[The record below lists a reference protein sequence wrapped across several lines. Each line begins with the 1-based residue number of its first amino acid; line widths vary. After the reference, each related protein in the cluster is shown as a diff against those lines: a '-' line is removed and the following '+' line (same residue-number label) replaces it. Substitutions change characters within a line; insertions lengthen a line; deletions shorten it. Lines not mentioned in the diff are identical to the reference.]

1 MRGSRRLR
9 SVAPLGAAALAAA
22 VGLAACNDTLVDH
35 NASEEVL
42 HPSPCPSGEVLCG
55 AACVAEDANHCGP
68 TCASCAGPPPDPNAG
83 PICTEAHACGFACN
97 PGWLRV
103 GTACERAVA
112 ISAGWGHTCAITAT
126 TRTVKCWGANDHG
139 QLGDG
144 TTQDSAVPVDV
155 ALPAAAIGVAAGYVH
170 TCAAL
175 AGGDVWCWGDNTTG
189 SLGDGTTTQRT
200 APVRVA
206 LGGIATAVSAGG
218 GENLTTPPTFY
229 GHSCALLANGAI
241 SCWGSNESGQLGNG
255 SFVQSTSPVQV
266 ALGSAGAATAVSNG
280 DRHTCAI
287 AGGGAWCWGAAAS
300 WQLGNGSTTNQ
311 ARPVQAQ
318 LQSGAA
324 PVAVAAGAAHSCAVP
339 TSPAAALWCWGD
351 NSFGQATNDATGGV
365 VQRPAAVALA
375 GVSPIGVAAG
385 SEHTCVVDGPTGA
398 ATCFG
403 ANDASQLSGTPARIG
418 SVQVP
423 LPRPIHALAAGYA
436 FTCALL
442 DDGGIDCWGANGRGQ
457 LGLGTISASVP
468 TPSAPSGR

>member
-1 MRGSRRLR
+1 MRQARRTRGVLPW
-9 SVAPLGAAALAAA
+9 VVAAA
-22 VGLAACNDTLVDH
+22 VGVVAGAACSGSLVDH
-35 NASEEVL
+35 SAGASVL
-42 HPSPCPSGEVLCG
+42 YPNGCPAGQVLCG

-175 AGGDVWCWGDNTTG
+175 TGGDVWCWGDNATG

-229 GHSCALLANGAI
+229 GHSCALLANGSI
-241 SCWGSNESGQLGNG
+241 SCWGSTESGQLGNG
-255 SFVQSTSPVQV
+255 SFVQSTSPV
-266 ALGSAGAATAVSNG
+266 
-280 DRHTCAI
+280 
-287 AGGGAWCWGAAAS
+287 
-300 WQLGNGSTTNQ
+300 
-311 ARPVQAQ
+311 
-318 LQSGAA
+318 
-324 PVAVAAGAAHSCAVP
+324 
-339 TSPAAALWCWGD
+339 
-351 NSFGQATNDATGGV
+351 
-365 VQRPAAVALA
+365 
-375 GVSPIGVAAG
+375 
-385 SEHTCVVDGPTGA
+385 
-398 ATCFG
+398 
-403 ANDASQLSGTPARIG
+403 
-418 SVQVP
+418 
-423 LPRPIHALAAGYA
+423 
-436 FTCALL
+436 
-442 DDGGIDCWGANGRGQ
+442 
-457 LGLGTISASVP
+457 
-468 TPSAPSGR
+468 